1 MFNNVVLIGRL
12 VRDPE
17 IKYTA
22 GSGTAWTTFTLAV
35 DRPFVKRET
44 GEREA
49 DFIDVSTWRKL
60 AENCAKFLA
69 KGGQA
74 AVIGRIKTRSYEDNQ
89 GIKRRAWE
97 VEADDVRFL
106 QRAPAGSNLTDDA
119 APEIDTGQDFP
130 L

>member
-1 MFNNVVLIGRL
+1 MAGHGRRDKTHPGGILTMFNNVVLIGRL

-74 AVIGRIKTRSYEDNQ
+74 GPSISTC
-89 GIKRRAWE
+89 
-97 VEADDVRFL
+97 
-106 QRAPAGSNLTDDA
+106 
-119 APEIDTGQDFP
+119 
-130 L
+130 